1 MTNHASF
8 SQFPEYTMHTIVDK
22 ANIWQPQMLG
32 LDPAVFYALVIGA
45 AVLIGVV
52 LAFLIV
58 RRKK

>member
-1 MTNHASF
+1 
-8 SQFPEYTMHTIVDK
+8 
-22 ANIWQPQMLG
+22 MLG